1 MNRILNDAFNFVE
14 QFEIFEILLP
24 ISHTDIAAISAIAV
38 IALWLGSFVFKTIL
52 IFILRQFGC
61 STPELYSK
69 FPTLPWRSVYRVK
82 MNIARWYEHVF
93 KFGKQQT
100 GGFASVLSVLTNR
113 FSKGKIFI
121 GRPWFCGF
129 GLYQSI
135 GIKLT
140 KHMLIVAG
148 TGSGKTST
156 IIASLANWKGSAF
169 VLDPTSIITNT
180 LAKNDKKR
188 QWLELSPYEPETTA
202 QINPFDDVKAA
213 IVREGPDAAI
223 KWSYRIGESF
233 IKTEPN
239 LKQPFFTDASR
250 GFFVGAFL
258 HILSAHPE
266 EEHNLGTLRHL
277 IIHGYKVFDDDGKLL
292 STPEESRQFLYRAML
307 NNPAYGGAIAGAA
320 APFIN
325 SSPET
330 KGNLEATLQE
340 KTKILDIP
348 AVRHFFAKTTR
359 PLSDLKT
366 KDDAGFVLNIPL
378 FSLRQE
384 LNGVAMLV
392 QNLVFY
398 TFESVK
404 ERKGMALFVTD
415 EAQAQGYNSA
425 LEVAMPTARSQGL
438 NIIVIT
444 QDLDGLEAEYK
455 KTYLAFV
462 GNADIVLWMATAHP
476 SNKRRLCS
484 LLGKKTII
492 TKDRDTGRKTYR
504 EVDVM
509 NDEQIERYLS
519 PETGNFIATVA
530 GKRPWRCKLDPF
542 FKSLPVWSYQ
552 PDPNHKEP
560 ILRRIGRFFF
570 GLKANSL

>member
-1 MNRILNDAFNFVE
+1 MNKILNTVVRFIE
-14 QFEIFEILLP
+14 QIETFKLLHP
-24 ISHTDIAAISAIAV
+24 IGYEDLAGICIVGLVAM
-38 IALWLGSFVFKTIL
+38 WLSGFVFKTL
-52 IFILRQFGC
+52 VIFVLRQFGC

-69 FPTLPWRSVYRVK
+69 FPTLPWRSFYLLKMRV
-82 MNIARWYEHVF
+82 ARWHEHIF

-100 GGFASVLSVLTNR
+100 GGFASVFAVLTNH
-113 FSKGKIFI
+113 FSAGKIFI
-121 GRPWFCGF
+121 GRPWVCGF
-129 GLYQSI
+129 GLFQSI

-156 IIASLANWKGSAF
+156 IIASLSKWKGSAF
-169 VLDPTSIITNT
+169 VLDPTSIITST
-180 LAKNDKKR
+180 LARNDKKR
-188 QWLELSPYEPETTA
+188 EWLELSPYEPETTA
-202 QINPFDDVKAA
+202 QINPFDDAKAA
-213 IVREGPDAAI
+213 VIREGADAAI

-233 IKTEPN
+233 IKTESN
-239 LKQPFFTDASR
+239 AKQPFFTDTSR
-250 GFFVGAFL
+250 GFFVGLFL

-266 EEHNLGTLRHL
+266 EEHNLGVLREL
-277 IIHGYKVFDDDGKLL
+277 IIHGYKVFDEDGKLL
-292 STPEESRQFLYRAML
+292 STPEESRQLLYRSML
-307 NNPAYGGAIAGAA
+307 NNPAHGGAVAGAA
-320 APFIN
+320 SPFIN
-325 SSPET
+325 ASPET

-366 KDDAGFVLNIPL
+366 KNDVVFILNIPL

-398 TFESVK
+398 TFESIK
-404 ERKGMALFVTD
+404 ERNGLTLFVTD
-415 EAQAQGYNSA
+415 EAQAQGYNPT
-425 LEVAMPTARSQGL
+425 LEIAMPTARSQGL
-438 NIIVIT
+438 IIIVIT
-444 QDLDGLEAEYK
+444 QDLDGMEAEYK
-455 KTYLAFV
+455 KTYLSFI

-484 LLGKKTII
+484 LLGKKTLV
-492 TKDRDTGRKTYR
+492 TKDRDSGRKTYR

-509 NDEQIERYLS
+509 TEEQIERFLS

-530 GKRPWRCKLDPF
+530 GKRAWRCKLDPF

-560 ILRRIGRFFF
+560 MLRRIGRFFF
-570 GLKANSL
+570 GLKT